1 MSGTIGYGLMC
12 KAPRPGLSKTRLAAS
27 IGDKAAAEIARALL
41 EDSAA
46 APQRAA
52 RDQALDLTAFYR
64 PANAEA
70 ELHTILGDE
79 WRYQFAD
86 AGDLGAT
93 MLSALRHLLSL
104 NPGGALIAGAD
115 VPLMSPRDI
124 GAACSALRLMHRKGL
139 VIQPTHDGG
148 YCMIGIKCAQAAEP
162 LFAPLPWG
170 TPVVYEATLDRARLH
185 GFSITLLP
193 RQRNV
198 DDIDDLA
205 WLRTQLRATRL
216 GGLHT
221 RRLLEPEQASPSN
234 GGRRATELRTVAG
247 LKRAL
252 PLQPAQD
259 RRCEEPVES

>member
-27 IGDKAAAEIARALL
+27 VGDKAAAEIARALL

-46 APQRAA
+46 APQWAA
-52 RDQALDLTAFYR
+52 REQALDLTAFYR

-70 ELHTILGDE
+70 ELRSILGDE

-93 MLSALRHLLSL
+93 MLSAFRHLLSL

-139 VIQPTHDGG
+139 VIQPTYDGG
-148 YCMIGIKCAQAAEP
+148 YCMIGIKCAKAAEP

-193 RQRNV
+193 RQRDV
-198 DDIDDLA
+198 DDIDDLT
-205 WLRTQLRATRL
+205 WLRTQLREARH
-216 GGLHT
+216 GGLQM
-221 RRLLEPEQASPSN
+221 RKLLRPEHASPSSASW
-234 GGRRATELRTVAG
+234 RATELRTKAET
-247 LKRAL
+247 KRTI

-259 RRCEEPVES
+259 RRCAEAVEC